1 MNIFVAKL
9 SASTSSDDLHTLF
22 GDYGE
27 VVSAK
32 VIFDRDTG
40 ESKCYGFVEMAND
53 DEASKAI
60 DELNDSEFASSTIV
74 VKKSQPKPDYKKK
87 SNFGGGGRRNQY

>member
-9 SASTSSDDLHTLF
+9 SSSTTDEDLQNLF
-22 GDYGE
+22 SNYGE

-40 ESKCYGFVEMAND
+40 TSKKYGFVEMAND
-53 DEASKAI
+53 NEANEAI
-60 DELNDSEFASSTIV
+60 NELNDTEFQESTIV
-74 VKKSQPKPDYKKK
+74 VKKAKPKNDFNKKPRY
-87 SNFGGGGRRNQY
+87 SNNRY